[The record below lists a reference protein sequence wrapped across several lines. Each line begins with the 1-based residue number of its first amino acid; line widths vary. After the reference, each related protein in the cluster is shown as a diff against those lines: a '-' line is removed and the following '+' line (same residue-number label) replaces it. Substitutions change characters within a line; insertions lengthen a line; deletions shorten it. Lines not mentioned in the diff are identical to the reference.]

1 MVVAVVYLL
10 GGLDWLELKT
20 LDLRFLYAN
29 SIPQRGDL
37 ACIDIDDGALE
48 KVGRWPWPRDVQAGI
63 ISVLAEAG
71 VKALLVDITLGE
83 AETLRTIVPRQA
95 DIAFNPLALADRGTT
110 LAFPDYEIRDAIE
123 DANCV
128 YLATDYADG
137 NVWKDFVRSDAFDG
151 ILAALERGDEA
162 EAGRRAASVPRLP
175 TREGEPAWAPLLWAR
190 LVAALTVDPTLDGP
204 ALGMRSGPA
213 DKAAVAQV
221 SEVCRDIALQR
232 RVRAWLDQRPE
243 RWGPPPFEL
252 FGRLESELIGTAPRY
267 GEALAGALREVL
279 SAQATVQAGFVPLE
293 RVAQAAP
300 VVDGI
305 NPVYFLQ
312 ARAARRC
319 GFVVFDPDPDGVMRR
334 TRLLVQHEG
343 RVVPQLALA
352 VAFDALGLS
361 ADDIRVERGRLILE
375 RRDGGG
381 QIKIQIDA
389 DGRALVPWVDERD
402 WTRQFG
408 DHLPIGTVWQI
419 YDRRQSIRHNSELV
433 ASVLAGLVKEQH
445 LLEHRQYADD
455 LKERLDLDEKLRE
468 ARYRGDTA
476 AARHIAALVPQY
488 ATLLAEG
495 EARLRSAL
503 AEELDCIAKLP
514 QTEQN
519 EGVQRYADDLHAL
532 TRALAANDEYNQEIA
547 TTLAQVRGRVAGKI
561 GLIGYTA
568 TALAD
573 MTPIPTYK
581 RAPGVISHAN
591 LLNGLLAGRM
601 VYWAPASLNML
612 LTLALGLL
620 ATSVSVRRP
629 PRMAA
634 ALLLMTALAV
644 AAMGGWLSFYAWR
657 YWIALTPALG
667 AMTASYFTV
676 LVYRYVFLERETRQ
690 IATALSQYTSATLA
704 RKMAEDAELCRRAET
719 REVTAVFTDL
729 ANFTSLSE
737 RIGAERTQHV
747 LNVAL
752 GRFAD
757 VMLRY
762 EGMINK
768 FIGDGIFAFWNPVIY
783 PQADHAVRACETA
796 VELQIALRELIEEQR
811 RGAGDEVFGE
821 LVLRIGVATGSAVV
835 GPCGS
840 EQKYDY
846 TCIGDSVN
854 VASRLE
860 AANKFYGT
868 RILIS
873 GATLQQTG
881 ERFAVRP
888 LGGVQVKGK
897 TQAVP
902 IFELLGR
909 RESVADDA
917 LRYAEQF
924 GAAVAAFQ
932 RRDWKP
938 ALAGFEE
945 CLKERSAD
953 LAARQYAAALH
964 RCVITP
970 PPEDWNGAIELTEK

>member
-37 ACIDIDDGALE
+37 VCVDIDDAALA

-83 AETLRTIVPRQA
+83 AEPVRTIVPRQA
-95 DIAFNPLALADRGTT
+95 DIAFDPLALAEAGTT
-110 LAFPDYEIRDAIE
+110 IAFPDYEIRDAIE
-123 DANCV
+123 DAGSV

-137 NVWKDFVRSDAFDG
+137 KDWKDFLPSDGFGG

-162 EAGRRAASVPRLP
+162 EARRLAERVPRRP
-175 TREGEPAWAPLLWAR
+175 ARAGEPAWAPLMWAR
-190 LVAALTVDPTLDGP
+190 LVTALFVDPTLDAP
-204 ALGMRSGPA
+204 ALAKRGGTA
-213 DKAAVAQV
+213 DSAAVARV
-221 SEVCRDIALQR
+221 SEACRDLALQR
-232 RVRAWLDQRPE
+232 RIRAWLDQQSK
-243 RWGPPPFEL
+243 RWNSPPCEL
-252 FGRLESELIGTAPRY
+252 FKQLDTELISTAPRY
-267 GEALAGALREVL
+267 GESLAVALREVL
-279 SAQATVQAGFVPLE
+279 STQATVREGLVPLA
-293 RVAQAAP
+293 RVARAAP
-300 VVDGI
+300 AVDAI
-305 NPVYFLQ
+305 NAVYFLQ

-319 GFVVFDPDPDGVMRR
+319 GFVVFEPDPDGVMRR

-352 VAFDALGLS
+352 VAFDALGLT
-361 ADDIRVERGRLILE
+361 ADDVRAEPGRLILQ
-375 RRDGGG
+375 RPDGSGR
-381 QIKIQIDA
+381 IKIQLDA
-389 DGRALVPWVDERD
+389 EGRTLVPWVGERD
-402 WTRQFG
+402 WTHQFG
-408 DHLPIGTVWQI
+408 EHVPIGVVWQI
-419 YDRRQSIRHNSELV
+419 HDRRQSITHNRELV
-433 ASVLAGLVKEQH
+433 LELLTGSQNQQHFVEQ
-445 LLEHRQYADD
+445 RPYADD
-455 LKERLDLDEKLRE
+455 LKERLELDRKMRE
-468 ARYRGDTA
+468 ARYRGDRA
-476 AARHIAALVPQY
+476 AAQHYATLVPQY
-488 ATLLAEG
+488 DKLLAEG
-495 EARLRSAL
+495 EEKLRRELARERERVAAL
-503 AEELDCIAKLP
+503 PE
-514 QTEQN
+514 TERN
-519 EGVQRYADDLHAL
+519 EAVRKYAGDLHGL
-532 TRALAANDEYNQEIA
+532 TRALTANDDYKSEIEA
-547 TTLAQVRGRVAGKI
+547 TLKQLRERVAGKV

-573 MTPIPTYK
+573 MTPIPTHK

-591 LLNGLLAGRM
+591 LLNGLLSGRM
-601 VYWAPASLNML
+601 VYWAPAALNAA

-620 ATSVSVRRP
+620 ATSVGVRRP

-634 ALLLMTALAV
+634 MLLAAAAIAYVALA
-644 AAMGGWLSFYAWR
+644 GWLSFYAWR
-657 YWIALTPALG
+657 YWIALTPVLG
-667 AMTASYFTV
+667 AMAASYFTV

-752 GRFAD
+752 GRFCD

-762 EGMINK
+762 EGMVNK

-783 PQADHAVRACETA
+783 PQADHAMRACETA
-796 VELQIALRELIEEQR
+796 VDLQISLRRLIEEQR
-811 RGAGDEVFGE
+811 RGQGDEVFGE
-821 LVLRIGVATGSAVV
+821 LVLRIGVATGNAVV

-873 GATLQQTG
+873 GATQEQTG

-909 RESVADDA
+909 RGDVVDAA
-917 LRYAEQF
+917 LRYAERF
-924 GAAVAAFQ
+924 GEAVAAFQ
-932 RRDWKP
+932 RRNWTA
-938 ALAGFEE
+938 ALVGFEAS
-945 CLKERSAD
+945 LKERPAD
-953 LAARQYAAALH
+953 LAARHYAAAVRRFL
-964 RCVITP
+964 ITP
-970 PPEDWNGAIELTEK
+970 PSGDWNGAIELTEK